1 MLRWILGLAVSLGM
15 GWYATEKFL
24 SWLRAMYDVTK
35 PEGEKTVPPWL
46 TGLIE
51 RLSFT
56 VAVAFNLA
64 GTAPAMI
71 GWIAVKMASHW
82 TRRHIEHG
90 PGSRFLVFSAL
101 LAGLV
106 SMFFALL
113 GGLIAR
119 GQTGL

>member
-1 MLRWILGLAVSLGM
+1 MFRWILGLAISLGV

-24 SWLRAMYDVTK
+24 EWLRRSNNVDK
-35 PEGEKTVPPWL
+35 PEGEKKVPPYL

-51 RLSFT
+51 RAFFT
-56 VAVAFNLA
+56 VAIGFNVPA
-64 GTAPAMI
+64 VAPAMI

-82 TRRHIEHG
+82 TRSNTEHG
-90 PGSRFLVFSAL
+90 PDSRFLVFSAL

-106 SMFFALL
+106 SMFFALI

-119 GQTGL
+119 G